1 MMEERFVWRSSVQM
15 EKYMVFTEWGFL
27 DIDPYPMLEDV
38 DMSFTKINLSL

>member
-27 DIDPYPMLEDV
+27 DIDPYLMLEDV